1 MAHKLYNLPVL
12 SKAALSSLRNRTLL
26 AGLVWRDAESDFG
39 GTSGHTVTIRR
50 PPSFVAKD
58 FDRATGIQPQDIK
71 EFGIPVVLDKFKDV
85 SVVLGSEEL
94 LLDLRD
100 FNEQVITP
108 ALQAI
113 ADAMEAALVATLDT
127 LPATLTWDTTDPLK
141 TLTKAR
147 MILQRLGAPMAG
159 RSLVLSPEAATL
171 LLDTDTI
178 RRADANPG
186 GPQALR
192 EGYIGR
198 LSGFDLFEHTSVP
211 EDTGHKAAG
220 YAFHREALSL
230 VSRAPAPPAGGTE
243 SSSQSFEGFAI
254 RSTRGYSLEKKTDI
268 ASFDTLFGAK
278 LLDHRK
284 NEGDPAIRLGLRISM
299 PGTSGFAAMSSKAE
313 GLPPEIQASAN
324 ADDEPD
330 SDPEP
335 AARSAR
341 TRK

>member
-1 MAHKLYNLPVL
+1 MAHQLYNVPVL
-12 SKAALSSLRNRTLL
+12 SKAALSSLRNRTML
-26 AGLVWRDAESDFG
+26 AGLVWRDAEGDFG

-58 FDRATGIQPQDIK
+58 FDRAKGIEPQDIK

-85 SVVLGSEEL
+85 SVVLGSEEI

-100 FNEQVITP
+100 FTQQVATP

-127 LPATLTWDTTDPLK
+127 PTPSLTWDTTDPLK
-141 TLTKAR
+141 TLTRAR
-147 MILQRLGAPMAG
+147 MILQRLGAPMAN

-178 RRADANPG
+178 RRADANQG

-198 LSGFDLFEHTSVP
+198 LSGFDIYESTSVP
-211 EDTGHKAAG
+211 EDGTHKSAG
-220 YAFHREALSL
+220 YAFHREAVSL

-243 SSSQSFEGFAI
+243 SSSQSYEGFAI
-254 RSTRGYSLEKKTDI
+254 RTTRGYSIEKKTDI
-268 ASFDTLFGAK
+268 CSWDTLFGTQ

-284 NEGDPAIRLGLRISM
+284 SEGGTPVHLGLRISL
-299 PGTSGFAAMSSKAE
+299 PGTSGFAAAANE
-313 GLPPEIQASAN
+313 ADGLPPDLDASG
-324 ADDEPD
+324 DET
-330 SDPEP
+330 

-341 TRK
+341 AKK